1 MGRSG
6 QVKAIVLLR
15 GILVSQIG
23 DWHMYSAL
31 PNRSSMQSVL
41 SSIFS
46 IFSSR
51 GSSTSKTE
59 NKPLPSSSSVGG
71 NQKKKLDL
79 SALSTTS
86 FDPSICTVT
95 PLPLNIRTW
104 QGDGREQFAI
114 VINNLLSV
122 EECQQWIL
130 ETEAHGYDPAL
141 LNVGNDQEIL
151 RRDVRHSMRCAGES
165 EERVNELWTRV
176 KLFLPPTA
184 SYSASGWYQGQ
195 QPVRLNEL
203 MRFLRYDPG
212 HYFVPH
218 CDGYYQYPAGHDHS
232 GERSLLTILIYLNE
246 DFEGG
251 CTRFYASRP
260 PQKDYEN
267 DHDDQNNNDDD
278 DDDENSDG
286 HFDFHPRVG
295 SVVIFEH
302 NIFHSA
308 EKLTKGRK
316 YSLRTDIM
324 FEANSLPA

>member
-23 DWHMYSAL
+23 DWH
-31 PNRSSMQSVL
+31 
-41 SSIFS
+41 I
-46 IFSSR
+46 

-218 CDGYYQYPAGHDHS
+218 CD
-232 GERSLLTILIYLNE
+232 
-246 DFEGG
+246 
-251 CTRFYASRP
+251 
-260 PQKDYEN
+260 
-267 DHDDQNNNDDD
+267 
-278 DDDENSDG
+278 
-286 HFDFHPRVG
+286 VG